1 MTEMATDEREGRA
14 RWGAGFLELVR
25 VAALGFA
32 AVLLYGVLRDLVCVF
47 VSPSFF
53 TIAHVPPYGVRARI
67 PLALIWGTQSTWM
80 MGVVIGVACACAAR
94 LGAWPKFTV
103 RELVPHAFGLAL
115 VFAVA
120 TLVLDLVVY
129 AGAATSLT
137 RLAEP
142 WASRVP
148 AQEHARFLY
157 VDAVHDD
164 DSGPEV
170 THALIFSWVLVL
182 GRGRR
187 ARDGA

>member
-1 MTEMATDEREGRA
+1 MTEVATDEIGARA
-14 RWGAGFLELVR
+14 RWSAEFFAFVR
-25 VAALGFA
+25 VAALGFV
-32 AVLLYGVLRDLVCVF
+32 AVLLYGVLRDLVCAF
-47 VSPSFF
+47 VSPAYF
-53 TIAHVPPYGVRARI
+53 TVAHVPPYGVRARI
-67 PLALIWGTQSTWM
+67 PMALIWGTQSTWM

-103 RELVPHAFGLAL
+103 RELAPHAFGSAL

-120 TLVLDLVVY
+120 ALVLDLVVY

-142 WASRVP
+142 WASRIP
-148 AQEHARFLY
+148 LEEHARFLY

-164 DSGPEV
+164 DAGPRII
-170 THALIFSWVLVL
+170 HALIFSWVLVL

-187 ARDGA
+187 ARDGG